1 MELGLGQKSP
11 SNADLIKDATTQSF
25 MADVIQ
31 ASQDVLV
38 LADFWAPWC
47 GPCRQLTPTIEKVV
61 RSYSGKVRLVK
72 VNVDENQAIAGQLK
86 IQSVPTVY
94 AFRGGRPVDGF
105 TGAQPEGA
113 IRKLIDRLLAEDV
126 DDGIGDVLAT
136 ADELLEQGD
145 LHGAVEVYAAIL
157 QEDQGNADALAGLA
171 QCYLKSKDIER
182 ARQTLDLVPPDKRN
196 GARQQSVAAAI
207 ALAEKTPVIADFSAL
222 EAKVGDNPGDHQARF
237 DLALALAAE
246 GRKADAVDHL
256 LKIFAADRTWND
268 DGARKQVLEF
278 FEAWGPKDPAVV
290 DGRRRLSTLLF
301 R

>member
-1 MELGLGQKSP
+1 MELGLGQASL
-11 SNADLIKDATTQSF
+11 SNADVIKDATSQSF

-72 VNVDENQAIAGQLK
+72 VNVDENQAIAAQLK

-94 AFRGGRPVDGF
+94 AFRDGRPVDGF

-126 DDGIGDVLAT
+126 DGGIGDVLAT

-157 QEDQGNADALAGLA
+157 QEDQSNADALAGLA

-182 ARQTLDLVPPDKRN
+182 ARQTLDLVPPDKRK

-207 ALAEKTPVIADFSAL
+207 ALAEKTPVGADFSAL

-278 FEAWGPKDPAVV
+278 FDAWGPKDPAVI